1 MKAVKIIHKNQ
12 ARIKMNFPYNRDVI
26 AKLRQI
32 ADSGWG
38 RIMSAWH
45 ITYTKEAF
53 QQLKEIFSGIE
64 LPETTVNESPVNVDS
79 HPADTG
85 LKLIK
90 QVHIQ
95 STQNERP
102 FPVSEVEAKQ
112 NLYKRTASFEP
123 EYSSSTI
130 YLKIPKNYTDIQ
142 SIRSFQNKKIQ
153 NKKYISFVYSQHPYF
168 SQIFYF
174 NDLQQHIFL

>member
-1 MKAVKIIHKNQ
+1 MKAEKIIHKSQ
-12 ARIKMNFPYNRDVI
+12 ARIKINFPFNRDVI

-38 RIMSAWH
+38 RTMSAWH
-45 ITYTKEAF
+45 IPCTKAAF

-64 LPETTVNESPVNVDS
+64 SSETTVNESPVNVDS
-79 HPADTG
+79 HPDDTG
-85 LKLIK
+85 LKLNK

-95 STQNERP
+95 STKNEQP

-130 YLKIPKNYTDIQ
+130 YLKIPKKRY
-142 SIRSFQNKKIQ
+142 
-153 NKKYISFVYSQHPYF
+153 
-168 SQIFYF
+168 
-174 NDLQQHIFL
+174 